1 MRFVFIGLSITSS
14 WGNGH
19 ATTYRGLLRE
29 LARRGHEVVFLE
41 RDVSYYA
48 NNRDLPRPD
57 FTRVELYQGL
67 GELRGRL
74 ATTVKEAD
82 FVVVGSYVPEG
93 VEVGR
98 WALEKATG
106 PVAFYDI
113 DTPITLESIKRNG
126 TAGYVDRELIGQY
139 AVYFSFTGGPT
150 LERLEREFGS
160 PCARA
165 LYCAVDPELYRPLPE
180 ESARWELGYLGTYSA
195 DRQSPLERLLIEPA
209 RQRPGS
215 AMIVAGPQYP
225 AEVAWPGNVVR
236 VEHLPPSEH
245 PVFYNQQ
252 AFTLNITRAA
262 MLGAGFSPSV
272 RVFEAA
278 ACGVPIITDDWPG
291 LESFFVPGKEILVAR
306 RTEDVVELL
315 NGMSPEERI
324 GVGARGRKR
333 VLAAH
338 TAAHRAAEF
347 EATAREVMGSG

>member
-1 MRFVFIGLSITSS
+1 MKFVFVGLSITSS

-29 LARRGHEVVFLE
+29 LAGRGHEVVFLE
-41 RDVSYYA
+41 RDVPYYA
-48 NNRDLPRPD
+48 SNRDLPAPPFAR
-57 FTRVELYQGL
+57 TELYQDL
-67 GELRGRL
+67 DDLRGRL
-74 ATTVKEAD
+74 AQEVRLAD
-82 FVVVGSYVPEG
+82 FIVVGSYVPEG

-98 WALEKATG
+98 WALETARG

-113 DTPITLESIKRNG
+113 DTPITLEAIENHG
-126 TAGYVDRELIGQY
+126 TAGYVDRESIGRY

-180 ESARWELGYLGTYSA
+180 ERVRWELGYLGTYSA
-195 DRQSPLERLLIEPA
+195 DRQPPLEKLLIEPA
-209 RQRPGS
+209 RQRPGRS
-215 AMIVAGPQYP
+215 MIVAGPQYP
-225 AEVAWPGNVVR
+225 ADVAWPGNVAR

-291 LESFFVPGKEILVAR
+291 LESFFVPGEEILVAR
-306 RTEDVVELL
+306 RTEDVVSILD
-315 NGMSPEERI
+315 GMSPEERRV
-324 GVGARGRKR
+324 VGARGRQR

-338 TAAHRAAEF
+338 TAAHRAAEV
-347 EATAREVMGSG
+347 EATALELIGGR

>member
-1 MRFVFIGLSITSS
+1 MKFTFIGLSITSS

-19 ATTYRGLLRE
+19 ATTYRGLCRE

-41 RDVSYYA
+41 RDVPYYA
-48 NNRDLPRPD
+48 NNRDLPAPPFAR
-57 FTRVELYQGL
+57 TELYQDL
-67 GELRGRL
+67 DDLRGRL
-74 ATTVKEAD
+74 ARAVREAD

-98 WALEKATG
+98 WALETARG
-106 PVAFYDI
+106 PVGFYDI
-113 DTPITLESIKRNG
+113 DTPVTLEAIERNG
-126 TAGYVDRELIGQY
+126 TAGYVDRELIGRY

-165 LYCAVDPELYRPLPE
+165 LYCAVDPGLYRPWSE
-180 ESARWELGYLGTYSA
+180 GRARWELGYLGTYSA
-195 DRQSPLERLLIEPA
+195 DRQPPLERLLIEAA
-209 RQRPGS
+209 RRRPGS

-225 AEVAWPGNVVR
+225 AEVAWPGNVAR

-245 PVFYNQQ
+245 PAFYNQQ

-278 ACGVPIITDDWPG
+278 ACGVPIITDEWPG
-291 LESFFVPGKEILVAR
+291 LEAFFVPGEEILIAR
-306 RTEDVVELL
+306 RTEDVVEMLE
-315 NGMSPEERI
+315 GMSLEERRL
-324 GVGARGRKR
+324 VGARGRER
-333 VLAAH
+333 VLASH
-338 TAAHRAAEF
+338 TAAHRAAEV
-347 EATAREVMGSG
+347 EATAREVIGGG

>member
-1 MRFVFIGLSITSS
+1 MTFVFIGLSITSS

-41 RDVSYYA
+41 RDVPYYA
-48 NNRDLPRPD
+48 NNRDLAEPD
-57 FTRVELYQGL
+57 FARVELYQDL
-67 GELRGRL
+67 EELRGRL
-74 ATTVKEAD
+74 AGTVRAAD

-98 WALEKATG
+98 WALETGCG
-106 PVAFYDI
+106 PVVFYDI
-113 DTPITLESIKRNG
+113 DTPITLEAIEKTG
-126 TAGYVDRELIGQY
+126 TAGYVDRELIGRY

-150 LERLEREFGS
+150 LQRLEREFGS

-165 LYCAVDPELYRPLPE
+165 LYCAVDPLLYRPLPQE
-180 ESARWELGYLGTYSA
+180 TVRWELGYLGTYSA
-195 DRQSPLERLLIEPA
+195 DRQPPLERLLIEPA
-209 RQRPGS
+209 HRRPDS

-225 AEVAWPGNVVR
+225 AEVAWPPNVAR

-291 LESFFVPGKEILVAR
+291 LEAFFVPGEEILVAR
-306 RTEDVVELL
+306 QTEDVVDFLQ
-315 NGMSPEERI
+315 GMGEDERRA
-324 GVGARGRKR
+324 VGARGRAR
-333 VLAAH
+333 VLGAH
-338 TAAHRAAEF
+338 TAAHRATEV
-347 EATAREVMGSG
+347 ERTALEIIGGG